1 MMSLAAEFPRGPRK
15 REVAIVLGV
24 PFDNLTM
31 DEAVQRVE
39 EFVLSASPHY
49 VATANVNFVVRAHED
64 PEFMEVVRMA
74 DLITCDGMPLLWAS
88 RLLGAPLKERVTGSD
103 LTPRLVELAAR
114 RGWGVFFL
122 GGEPGVGEQ
131 AVARLRERFPQLKAY
146 CYSPEYNPLL
156 EMGNDKILAEIRAV
170 RPQLLF
176 VSLGA
181 GKAEKW
187 MRMNAKR
194 LDVPVC
200 LGVGATIDFLAGR
213 VRRAPALFQ
222 RVGLEWLW
230 RLAME
235 PGRMW
240 RRYAGDFI
248 NFAWIFVPNWLGYLA
263 AGSRARRA
271 GQGRVEA
278 RQDPALAVLTVS
290 GRLDATA
297 APRLQEQA
305 QPVLG
310 QEKSLVLDLSGVEFL
325 DSAGLG
331 TLVALE
337 KEARGQGLKLVLLA
351 PSGPVRRV
359 LALARMEGFFA
370 LAEGLDTARAR
381 VAEGAAGSR
390 MQVKRHVLGS
400 KLLTVALRGRIDADS
415 AEALRESLLGLC
427 DAPDIEGMDLDLGE
441 VDFVD
446 SSGLATLILL
456 RKKLSRQGRFLRV
469 GNVGGPVARV
479 FALARMDKYLELGK
493 AE

>member
-1 MMSLAAEFPRGPRK
+1 MSPAAVTPRHAPP
-15 REVAIVLGV
+15 REVAIILGV
-24 PFDNLTM
+24 PFDNLTL
-31 DEAVQRVE
+31 DETLQRVE
-39 EFVLSASPHY
+39 EFVLSGRPHY
-49 VATANVNFVVRAHED
+49 VVTANVNFVVKAHQD
-64 PEFMEVVRMA
+64 PEFMEVVRMG

-103 LTPRLVELAAR
+103 LTPRLIELAAR
-114 RGWGVFFL
+114 KGWGVFFL

-131 AVARLRERFPQLKAY
+131 AVARLRERFPQLRAH

-187 MRMNAKR
+187 MRMNARR

-200 LGVGATIDFLAGR
+200 LGVGGTIDFLAGR
-213 VRRAPALFQ
+213 VRRAPVFFQ
-222 RVGLEWLW
+222 RSGLEWLW

-240 RRYAGDFI
+240 RRYAGDFLR
-248 NFAWIFVPNWLGYLA
+248 FARIFVPHWLGHLA
-263 AGSRARRA
+263 TGRRPRRA

-278 RQDPALAVLTVS
+278 RREPALEVLAVS
-290 GRLDATA
+290 GRLDAAA

-305 QPVLG
+305 RPVLDL
-310 QEKSLVLDLSGVEFL
+310 ENSLVLDLSGVEFL

-331 TLVALE
+331 ALVALE
-337 KEARGQGLKLVLLA
+337 KEARGRGRKLVLLA
-351 PSGPVRRV
+351 PSAPVRRV
-359 LALARMEGFFA
+359 VALARMEGFFA
-370 LAEGLDTARAR
+370 LAESLDLARAR
-381 VAEGAAGSR
+381 AAEAADGR

-400 KLLTVALRGRIDADS
+400 KLVTVALRGRIDADS
-415 AEALRESLLGLC
+415 SESLRESLLGLC
-427 DAPDIEGMDLDLGE
+427 DAPDIQGMDLDLGE

-446 SSGLATLILL
+446 SSGLTTLILL
-456 RKKLSRQGRFLRV
+456 RKKLDRQGRTLRV
-469 GNVGGPVARV
+469 ANVNGPVARI

-493 AE
+493 AG